1 MIMYNGSKLL
11 VLLLAVLMMQGC
23 VNLKPR
29 ENETRFYVLGGQQLQ
44 APVSDS
50 EGAVVGLRRLQL
62 ATYLDSPHLVVRR
75 GANEVEFLDAHRWG
89 EDLSP
94 AINRVL
100 AGLMTAEAD
109 VKQVD
114 VVPWSTGAQHDY
126 VVEISV
132 TKFEG
137 TRLAQPG
144 SAGMHAHLEAYWK
157 VLDPDTNSVLKQG
170 VTVQTT
176 EGPVLL
182 NYPNL
187 VTGLESTLTGLSQD
201 LVAAI
206 GSM

>member
-1 MIMYNGSKLL
+1 MRCVSHSLL
-11 VLLLAVLMMQGC
+11 FIFVALIVQGC

-44 APVSDS
+44 TPVSS
-50 EGAVVGLRRLQL
+50 TQGAAIGLRRLQL
-62 ATYLDSPHLVVRR
+62 ASYLDTPHLVVRK
-75 GANEVEFLDAHRWG
+75 GANEVEFLDSHRWG

-100 AGLMTAEAD
+100 AGLMTANAA

-114 VVPWSTGAQHDY
+114 VVPWSTGARHDY

-137 TRLAQPG
+137 TRLANAGP
-144 SAGMHAHLEAYWK
+144 AGMHAHLEAYWK
-157 VLDPDTNSVLKQG
+157 VLDATTNVVLKQG
-170 VTVQTT
+170 VSVHTT

-182 NYPNL
+182 GYPNL
-187 VTGLESTLTGLSQD
+187 VTGLEKTLGGLSAD

-206 GSM
+206 GSI